1 MRAGVAHLGAPA
13 GARIAAAAALLAL
26 AAAVLVIL
34 LGVIATS
41 GVYGSR
47 MAWLLGAVLPLLALS
62 MVLSWVARHLWA
74 RDQRDGPPAGPR
86 PGPQLSRVTLVVAAA
101 LVGIPCALVT
111 MLLAAY
117 ALLFAV
123 HGVSLLF

>member
-1 MRAGVAHLGAPA
+1 MGGAPA
-13 GARIAAAAALLAL
+13 QPARSSRTTRSSGG
-26 AAAVLVIL
+26 VL
-34 LGVIATS
+34 T
-41 GVYGSR
+41 
-47 MAWLLGAVLPLLALS
+47 LALS